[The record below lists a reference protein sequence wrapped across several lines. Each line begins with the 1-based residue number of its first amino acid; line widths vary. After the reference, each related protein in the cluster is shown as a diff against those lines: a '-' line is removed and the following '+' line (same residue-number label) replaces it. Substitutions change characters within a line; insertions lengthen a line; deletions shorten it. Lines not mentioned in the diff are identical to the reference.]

1 MTPQRLRTKLRK
13 IREHGEEMAE
23 EGGELNLVPYLDIVT
38 NVIMFMLATTTFA
51 AALGDINVSSPTTSN
66 APQVTNVT
74 PPPEEPKNDLN
85 LTVSVSDKG
94 FTIAA
99 SGAVL
104 YQGFGFDAAGNLVQ
118 PPGNVLPTIPKNAK
132 GEFDYDLLNKKMLE
146 IKKSPTAAGETKVI
160 VNANADVIYEVLVQ
174 VLDACRGKTT
184 ERADPADPAK
194 TIQTY
199 EGFGDVLLS
208 AGVN

>member
-13 IREHGEEMAE
+13 IREQAEEMQE

-51 AALGDINVSSPTTSN
+51 AALGDINVSSPTT
-66 APQVTNVT
+66 ATPAQLQTN
-74 PPPEEPKNDLN
+74 PPPPDKPELN

-104 YQGFGFDAAGNLVQ
+104 YAGFAFDAAGNLQ
-118 PPGNVLPTIPKNAK
+118 PSPGGTLPTIPKK
-132 GEFDYDLLNKKMLE
+132 GNEFDYDGLARAMQT
-146 IKKSPTAAGETKVI
+146 IKSSPTARSETKVI
-160 VNANADVIYEVLVQ
+160 VNANPEVVYDVVVQ
-174 VLDACRGKTT
+174 VLDACRGKSILVDDPEHPGKKMEGY
-184 ERADPADPAK
+184 ER
-194 TIQTY
+194 
-199 EGFGDVLLS
+199 FGDVLLS
-208 AGVN
+208 AGLN

>member
-51 AALGDINVSSPTTSN
+51 AALGDVNVSSPTTARPEVS
-66 APQVTNVT
+66 TT
-74 PPPEEPKNDLN
+74 PPDPTPKNDLN
-85 LTVSVSDKG
+85 LTVSISDKG

-104 YQGFGFDAAGNLVQ
+104 YQGFSFDAAGNLQ
-118 PPGNVLPTIPKNAK
+118 QTGTVLPTIPKNPK
-132 GEFDYDLLNKKMLE
+132 GEFDYDLLARKMLE
-146 IKKSPTAAGETKVI
+146 IKRTPTAGGETKVI
-160 VNANADVIYEVLVQ
+160 INANPDILYENVVA
-174 VLDACRGKTT
+174 VLDACRGKLVPKP
-184 ERADPADPAK
+184 DPSNPGK
-194 TIQTY
+194 FLESY

-208 AGVN
+208 AGLN

>member
-1 MTPQRLRTKLRK
+1 MKAQRLRAKLRK
-13 IREHGEEMAE
+13 IREHGEEMQE

-51 AALGDINVSSPTTSN
+51 AALGDINVSSPTTSV
-66 APQVTNVT
+66 APSPGPSDDT
-74 PPPEEPKNDLN
+74 PKNDLN

-104 YQGFGFDAAGNLVQ
+104 YQGYSFDPTGNLVQ
-118 PPGNVLPTIPKNAK
+118 PAAQVLPTIPKK
-132 GEFDYDLLNKKMLE
+132 GADYDYDGLQKAMFQ
-146 IKKSPTAAGETKVI
+146 IKKLPTAANETKVI
-160 VNANADVIYEVLVQ
+160 VNSNPEVKYEVIVN
-174 VLDACRGKTT
+174 VLDACRGKLTPKP
-184 ERADPADPAK
+184 DPANPGKFLEA
-194 TIQTY
+194 Y

>member
-23 EGGELNLVPYLDIVT
+23 EGGELNLIPYLDIVT

-51 AALGDINVSSPTTSN
+51 AALGDINVSSPTS
-66 APQVTNVT
+66 ASAAQLAQQ
-74 PPPEEPKNDLN
+74 PPPEPKAELS

-104 YQGFGFDAAGNLVQ
+104 YQGFTLDASGNLQQ
-118 PPGNVLPTIPKNAK
+118 PAGATLPTIPKTAR
-132 GEFDYDLLNKKMLE
+132 GEFDYDLLAKKMQE
-146 IKKSPTAAGETKVI
+146 IKSSPVAAGESKVI
-160 VNANADVIYEVLVQ
+160 VNANATITYEVVVG
-174 VLDACRGKTT
+174 VLDACRGKLAPKPDPDHPGKMVEAY
-184 ERADPADPAK
+184 ER
-194 TIQTY
+194 
-199 EGFGDVLLS
+199 FGDVLLS
-208 AGVN
+208 AGLN